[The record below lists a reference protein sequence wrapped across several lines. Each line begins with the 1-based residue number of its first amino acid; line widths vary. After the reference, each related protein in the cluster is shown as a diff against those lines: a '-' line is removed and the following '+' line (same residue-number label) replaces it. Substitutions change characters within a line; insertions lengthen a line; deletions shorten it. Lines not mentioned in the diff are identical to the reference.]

1 MRMPLSI
8 RFRILVMLG
17 GLAAGYFVLLT
28 VVQVTATETRRH
40 IERVQRSLVPA
51 STALAQAEGS
61 FVRVKKEYHD
71 AVLLEDPQALKDA
84 AKAIDDVSAE
94 LEGVRKNLGE
104 SPELAKGAEE
114 LREEFARLGGESKVT
129 YAAMLA
135 SKDNMSDDLQ
145 AKVGWV
151 ARENVSFASA
161 MQRLD
166 ERLARE
172 ASDEFAAVNAASVH
186 DSLIGWVVL
195 GLALL
200 ACGLAWWALHHQV
213 LQPLERLA
221 QRMQGIAEGDG
232 DLTVRVPVRA
242 GDGQRR
248 NELDEVGHWFNVF
261 IGRIEQIVLR
271 VMENAAALGEASES
285 LAGTARETA
294 SQSELQQQE
303 AKRITSSMGEIST
316 AVREISE
323 TTKHAAAD
331 AHKAEDNA
339 HTGGA
344 TIDATVK
351 TIQQLLA
358 ANQATATKIEELGKA
373 SDAIGKIIHVIDDIA
388 EQTNLLALNAS
399 IESARAGEHGRG
411 FAVVALEVRR
421 LAERTSLATKEID
434 ATVCAIQTG
443 TAEVVE
449 AMHGSLG
456 HAQSGV
462 SAAQSTGEVLA
473 SIIRGSES
481 LQVMVT
487 QIANASDEQSAAT
500 RSVED
505 NINEIVRLGER
516 TITSSASAVAA
527 CDHLSELAGDLNEL
541 VGSFKVRGEG
551 TDLRKIGLRPVKA
564 VEKLGR
570 RVVTG

>member
-1 MRMPLSI
+1 
-8 RFRILVMLG
+8 MLG
-17 GLAAGYFVLLT
+17 GLATGYFVLLT
-28 VVQVTATETRRH
+28 VVQVTAISTRRH
-40 IERVQRSLVPA
+40 IERVQTSLGPA
-51 STALAQAEGS
+51 SSALDEAEGS

-71 AVLLEDPQALKDA
+71 AVLLEDPGALKDA
-84 AKAIDDVSAE
+84 AKAIEDVSAA
-94 LEGVRKNLGE
+94 LEIVRRNLGE
-104 SPELAKGAEE
+104 SPELAKSAEE
-114 LREEFARLGGESKVT
+114 LQGRFARLSGESKVT
-129 YAAMLA
+129 YGGMLA

-145 AKVGWV
+145 TQAAWV
-151 ARENVSFASA
+151 ARENVSFGDS
-161 MQRLD
+161 MQSLD
-166 ERLARE
+166 ERLATE
-172 ASDEFAAVNAASVH
+172 ARGEFAAVNSASVH

-200 ACGLAWWALHHQV
+200 GCGLAWWALHQQV
-213 LQPLERLA
+213 LEPLERLA
-221 QRMQGIAEGDG
+221 RRMQGIAEGDG
-232 DLTVRVPVRA
+232 DLTARVPVRA
-242 GDGQRR
+242 GDGERR

-261 IGRIEQIVLR
+261 IGRIEQIVVR
-271 VMENAAALGEASES
+271 VMENAAALGEAAES

-294 SQSELQQQE
+294 SQSEQQQEE

-323 TTKHAAAD
+323 TTKHAAVD

-344 TIDATVK
+344 TIDSTVK

-358 ANQATATKIEELGKA
+358 ANQATAMKIEELGKA

-388 EQTNLLALNAS
+388 DQTNLLALNAS

-434 ATVCAIQTG
+434 ATVCAIQSG

-449 AMHGSLG
+449 AMRGGLS

-516 TITSSASAVAA
+516 TITSSATAVEA
-527 CDHLSELAGDLNEL
+527 CDHLSELAGDLNAL

-551 TDLRKIGLRPVKA
+551 SVGERKKYPQMPTLVDRVQRVGLAKA
-564 VEKLGR
+564 
-570 RVVTG
+570 